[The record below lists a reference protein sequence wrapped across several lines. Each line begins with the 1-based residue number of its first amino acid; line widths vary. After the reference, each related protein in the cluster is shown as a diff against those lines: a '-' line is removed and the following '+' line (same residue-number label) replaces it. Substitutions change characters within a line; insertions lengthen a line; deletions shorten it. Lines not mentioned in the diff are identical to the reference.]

1 MDFKS
6 GMRTVAR
13 QRAGLAKAGKVKE
26 SLRETTKLLVEAF
39 LDWEKTDI
47 CRVVIWTTVYRIG

>member
-13 QRAGLAKAGKVKE
+13 QRAGLAKAGKE

>member
-13 QRAGLAKAGKVKE
+13 QRAGLAKAGKE

-39 LDWEKTDI
+39 VDWEKTDI